1 MRGGN
6 RVEEEGWR
14 EEGMKR
20 GGDGGSGG
28 EDQLSALSSSSVLTI
43 ISLSLSSIGSLVLIY
58 QACIILSLN
67 NYFSPSVFRKAAC

>member
-6 RVEEEGWR
+6 RVQEEEWR

-20 GGDGGSGG
+20 GGDGGSG
-28 EDQLSALSSSSVLTI
+28 EDQFSALSSSSVLTI